1 MHRKGGGVFNSG
13 FVSTNPETRCRSP
26 NRLEVR
32 IAEGDS
38 VNVTAAVFTE
48 TADET
53 DVGFAAGIGEAH
65 GGDSPGANLLRE
77 RMPAPWRL
85 RTRVCVSSE
94 KTRPEVS
101 VPRRTMGT
109 CFEMRPLL
117 RTPAIDGRPRAVMDI
132 GKSVGML
139 YRRRWYRGTRA
150 WGTRGSSEYRWN

>member
-65 GGDSPGANLLRE
+65 GEDFAWSEFIARANAGAVE
-77 RMPAPWRL
+77 AEDEG
-85 RTRVCVSSE
+85 CAF
-94 KTRPEVS
+94 
-101 VPRRTMGT
+101 PRR
-109 CFEMRPLL
+109 R
-117 RTPAIDGRPRAVMDI
+117 RGRKCPCRE
-132 GKSVGML
+132 G
-139 YRRRWYRGTRA
+139 RWELVLKCDRFCA
-150 WGTRGSSEYRWN
+150 HPP